1 MTDALKAAREV
12 LPSPDVT
19 VHNNLVI
26 RTLEYVAA
34 EDGIRMQK
42 RIAVL
47 EDSLRTALAEVD
59 RLVEDNQKDKMK
71 ALLYR
76 AYNSPEPEARQAA
89 FRDAMARADL
99 AEAEIDR
106 LTAERERLQDA
117 YTGARED
124 MLIWKKRALE
134 AEETI
139 RRLWEQHNQENGPV
153 HMGEPVLP
161 EPKP

>member
-12 LPSPDVT
+12 LARWDEHGHGLMESKY
-19 VHNNLVI
+19 
-26 RTLEYVAA
+26 RE
-34 EDGIRMQK
+34 K
-42 RIAVL
+42 RLA
-47 EDSLRTALAEVD
+47 DALRTALAEVD